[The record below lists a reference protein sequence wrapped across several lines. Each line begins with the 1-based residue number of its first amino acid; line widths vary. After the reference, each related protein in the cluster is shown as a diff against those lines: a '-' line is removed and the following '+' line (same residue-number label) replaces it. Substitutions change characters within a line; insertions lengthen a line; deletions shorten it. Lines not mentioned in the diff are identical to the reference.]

1 MVQRRRSRGPSGQSN
16 RQETINNSRVATIST
31 QGLSA
36 LPTREQRGASAED
49 RFLAAC
55 KTLASQPFLGGA
67 GLSSRISP
75 PRQAL
80 SVLNVSPQPAAIR
93 WPSACAKKLQN
104 PKKAARR
111 KNARAAAPAV
121 PHAAADRPDQ
131 ELHAADADA
140 PSEAP
145 LAHVQPHAVLQD
157 TIKMGT
163 NEVSR
168 EDEHKTDVDDGARVA
183 ALGRELYKVDP
194 LRAVLRAGPGEE
206 Y

>member
-36 LPTREQRGASAED
+36 LPTRGQRGASAED

-55 KTLASQPFLGGA
+55 KTLASQPFLGALG
-67 GLSSRISP
+67 SSRISP

-80 SVLNVSPQPAAIR
+80 SVLVVSPQPAAIR
-93 WPSACAKKLQN
+93 WPSACAKKLHN
-104 PKKAARR
+104 LKKAARR

-140 PSEAP
+140 PSEKTVAN
-145 LAHVQPHAVLQD
+145 VQPHTIFQDAVP
-157 TIKMGT
+157 MGT
-163 NEVSR
+163 DDLSSEN
-168 EDEHKTDVDDGARVA
+168 EHKTDVDDGARVP
-183 ALGRELYKVDP
+183 ALGRELYQVDP